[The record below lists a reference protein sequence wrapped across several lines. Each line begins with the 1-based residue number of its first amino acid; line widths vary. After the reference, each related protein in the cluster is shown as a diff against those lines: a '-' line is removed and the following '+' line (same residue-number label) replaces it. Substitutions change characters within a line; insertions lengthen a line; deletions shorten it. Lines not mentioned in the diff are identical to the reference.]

1 MCLTVI
7 LAEAGEIHADVGPET
22 VRVTTLGTMARGSLV
37 NLERPMR
44 ADGRFGGHF
53 VQGHVDAIGH
63 IEDLR
68 ADAEFHWMTV
78 VFPTE
83 LAAYIVH
90 KGSIAV
96 DGISLTVAGLGAD
109 RFDVQVVPY
118 HDRAHQPE
126 ARAGARPRESRVRHH
141 REIRRAR
148 RAARG
153 ADAGGRAPRR
163 GEALIMEIA
172 KGARKRRGPFARIED
187 AIAEIRAGRMVI
199 VVDDEGRENEG
210 DLTIAAE
217 KITAEAITFMARYGC
232 GLICL
237 SMTPER
243 LDELEIPLMVA
254 NNSSRFDTA
263 FCVPIEA
270 KGRTTTGI
278 SAGDRAATVRAA
290 IDPATRP
297 ADLARPGH
305 MFPLRSRTGGVTVR
319 AGQTEA
325 AVDLARIA
333 GLYPAGVICEIM
345 NEDGTMARVPELTRF
360 AKRHGLLVV
369 TIADLIKYR
378 MRTESLV
385 KRVASAQLPTRYG
398 PFTVHAFENLVDN
411 QTHVALVC
419 GDIGDGKNVLVR
431 VHSQC
436 LTGDVLHS
444 IRCDCGAQLDTA
456 MQRIAAEGRGVLLYL
471 NQEGRGIG
479 LANKIRAY
487 ELQDEGFDTVEAN
500 ERLGFKADQ
509 RDYGMGVQILREL
522 GVRMMRLLSNNPR
535 KLVGIEGYGLSVSE
549 WLPLEI
555 PASDS
560 TRRYLK
566 TKKDKLGHKL
576 SSV

>member
-1 MCLTVI
+1 MI
-7 LAEAGEIHADVGPET
+7 
-22 VRVTTLGTMARGSLV
+22 
-37 NLERPMR
+37 
-44 ADGRFGGHF
+44 
-53 VQGHVDAIGH
+53 
-63 IEDLR
+63 
-68 ADAEFHWMTV
+68 
-78 VFPTE
+78 
-83 LAAYIVH
+83 
-90 KGSIAV
+90 
-96 DGISLTVAGLGAD
+96 
-109 RFDVQVVPY
+109 
-118 HDRAHQPE
+118 
-126 ARAGARPRESRVRHH
+126 
-141 REIRRAR
+141 
-148 RAARG
+148 
-153 ADAGGRAPRR
+153 
-163 GEALIMEIA
+163 
-172 KGARKRRGPFARIED
+172 
-187 AIAEIRAGRMVI
+187 I
-199 VVDDEGRENEG
+199 VVDDEDRENEG

-217 KITAEAITFMARYGC
+217 KVTPEVVNFMAKYGR

-243 LDELEIPLMVA
+243 LDELEIPLMVSH
-254 NNSSRFDTA
+254 NSSQFETA
-263 FCVPIEA
+263 FCVSIEA
-270 KGRTTTGI
+270 KARTTTGI
-278 SAGDRAATVRAA
+278 SAGDRAATVLAA

-305 MFPLRSRTGGVTVR
+305 TFPLRSRPGGVMVR

-345 NEDGTMARVPELTRF
+345 NEDGTMARVPELARF
-360 AKRHGLLVV
+360 AKKHKLLMI

-378 MRTESLV
+378 TRTESLV
-385 KRVASAQLPTRYG
+385 KRVAAAKLPTEFG
-398 PFTVHAFENLVDN
+398 EFQICAFENQIDK
-411 QTHVALVC
+411 QTHVALVL
-419 GDIGDGKNVLVR
+419 GDITDGKDVLVR

-456 MQRIAAEGRGVLLYL
+456 LKRIAKEGRGVLLYL
-471 NQEGRGIG
+471 HQEGRGIG

-522 GVRMMRLLSNNPR
+522 GVRTMRLLSNNPR

>member
-1 MCLTVI
+1 
-7 LAEAGEIHADVGPET
+7 
-22 VRVTTLGTMARGSLV
+22 
-37 NLERPMR
+37 
-44 ADGRFGGHF
+44 
-53 VQGHVDAIGH
+53 
-63 IEDLR
+63 
-68 ADAEFHWMTV
+68 
-78 VFPTE
+78 
-83 LAAYIVH
+83 
-90 KGSIAV
+90 
-96 DGISLTVAGLGAD
+96 
-109 RFDVQVVPY
+109 
-118 HDRAHQPE
+118 
-126 ARAGARPRESRVRHH
+126 
-141 REIRRAR
+141 
-148 RAARG
+148 
-153 ADAGGRAPRR
+153 
-163 GEALIMEIA
+163 MEIA
-172 KGARKRRGPFARIED
+172 KGARKRPSQFARIED
-187 AIAEIRAGRMVI
+187 AVAAIRAGKMII
-199 VVDDEGRENEG
+199 VVDDEDRENEG

-217 KITAEAITFMARYGC
+217 KITPEAINFMTRYGR
-232 GLICL
+232 GLVCL

-243 LDELEIPLMVA
+243 LDELDIPLMVSQ
-254 NNSSRFDTA
+254 NTSTHETA
-263 FCVPIEA
+263 FCVSIEA

-278 SAGDRAATVRAA
+278 SAGDRAATVLAA

-297 ADLARPGH
+297 SDLARPGH
-305 MFPLRSRTGGVTVR
+305 MFPLRSRTGGVLVR

-345 NEDGTMARVPELTRF
+345 NEDGTMARVRELARF
-360 AKRHGLLVV
+360 AKKHGLLMI
-369 TIADLIKYR
+369 TIADLIKHR
-378 MRTESLV
+378 IRTELLV
-385 KRVASAQLPTRYG
+385 KRVATAHLPTQHG
-398 PFTVHAFENLVDN
+398 EFQIHAFENQLDK
-411 QTHVALVC
+411 QTHVALVR
-419 GDIGDGKNVLVR
+419 GDIADGKDVLVR

-444 IRCDCGAQLDTA
+444 VRCDCGAQLDGA
-456 MQRIAAEGRGVLLYL
+456 MRRIAEEGRGVLLYL

-522 GVRMMRLLSNNPR
+522 GIRTMRLLSNNPR